1 MIKRVENMERK
12 TIQALIEDAGEK
24 LVIDIRSEEDYK
36 RETYPG
42 AIHIFHEDFM
52 DELDRVPKDRPVYL
66 ICYTGQ
72 KSDDIA
78 EELSGQGY
86 EIYSIDGGFHSY
98 LRYKLQKLM
107 EKEEDKLDRCKEAER
122 SIVKKFRK
130 EIWRKFTKAINEY
143 ELIQDGDRIA
153 VCISGGKDSMLMAKL
168 FQELERHG
176 KKNFEVVYLVMNP
189 GYNELN
195 YQTILNNAKLLE
207 VPVTVFKT
215 EIFDTVAD
223 ITESPCYLCA
233 RMRRGYLY
241 SKAKELGCNKI
252 ALGHHF
258 DDVIETILM
267 GMLYGAQIQ
276 TMMPKLHSTNFE
288 GMELIRPLYLIREAD
303 IIKWMHY
310 NELHFIQCACRF
322 TENCASCGG
331 TEKGSKRAEIKELI
345 RELAEKNPVIEKNI
359 FRSVENV
366 NLSTVIAYKQDGVTH
381 HFLTSYAGH
390 GSDSDKS

>member
-1 MIKRVENMERK
+1 MERK
-12 TIQALIEDAGEK
+12 TIQDLTEETREK

-36 RETYPG
+36 RETYPD

-107 EKEEDKLDRCKEAER
+107 EKEEDKQDRCKEAER

-143 ELIQDGDRIA
+143 ELIQDGDKIA

-331 TEKGSKRAEIKELI
+331 TEKGSKRAEIKALI
-345 RELAEKNPVIEKNI
+345 HELAEKNPVIEKNI

-381 HFLTSYAGH
+381 HFLTTYAGH